1 MLLPQQRRSHRK
13 TNKNCGLWEIKEFVI
28 LGRHHCEKEIRKRMR
43 HVELCTLHT
52 KKKKKK
58 SEYETTQQLIWELIY
73 LF

>member
-52 KKKKKK
+52 HAHKKKKKK
-58 SEYETTQQLIWELIY
+58 NQSTRPPNN
-73 LF
+73 